1 MSAKEGGVA
10 KQGETDPDGEQRR
23 GKEMIKRENEEG
35 KEGLGERKGKDWI
48 HHI

>member
-1 MSAKEGGVA
+1 MA
-10 KQGETDPDGEQRR
+10 KQGETDPDSEQRR
-23 GKEMIKRENEEG
+23 GKEKDQKVRTRKE